1 MLTGQV
7 AFAQTSVLPATPV
20 TNAQQ
25 PVVGVSTI
33 PQPATTPAQ
42 PAAKRAQVDYSAGQL
57 SITADNSSLN
67 QILREVVR
75 KTGVKIT
82 GGVSDERVYGKYGPG
97 SPSKVVAK
105 LLEGTGS
112 NIFLRE
118 TSSHTLS
125 ELILTPRQGGP
136 TPPSPN
142 APGIAD
148 DDDQPAQPPSTPQ
161 SSGPQPPPPNG
172 TPHQPMLPAYNSAN
186 TPSSTNTSTDPSQSS
201 QSPGN
206 LPPPPNGVIS
216 PPQIEQRLQ
225 QLQSRQPDSQ

>member
-1 MLTGQV
+1 M
-7 AFAQTSVLPATPV
+7 SV

-25 PVVGVSTI
+25 PVAAVSTTL
-33 PQPATTPAQ
+33 PATTPAQ
-42 PAAKRAQVDYSAGQL
+42 SAAKRAQVDYSAGEL

-67 QILREVVR
+67 QILREISR

-97 SPSKVVAK
+97 LPSKVVAR

-148 DDDQPAQPPSTPQ
+148 DDDQPSHPPTAPQ
-161 SSGPQPPPPNG
+161 SSPGPQPPPPNG
-172 TPHQPMLPAYNSAN
+172 TAQQPMPPAYNGANSA
-186 TPSSTNTSTDPSQSS
+186 STNSTNSDPSQTP

-206 LPPPPNGVIS
+206 LPSPPNGVMS
-216 PPQIEQRLQ
+216 PPQIGQQLQ
-225 QLQSRQPDSQ
+225 QMQSRQPDSQ